1 MYAVI
6 NLTEHQRPNMKISHS
21 QPHDSKKEIDQ
32 TKDSAKG
39 FCAAK
44 RAGKAEVERKN
55 SRYKV
60 DQIVCGITWA
70 YVRSHGV
77 QHMSESEYANQQQ
90 HHTQNLSNGFCH
102 DYTFIS
108 SVKC

>member
-6 NLTEHQRPNMKISHS
+6 NLSQHQWPNVQVSHS
-21 QPHDSKKEIDQ
+21 QPHDSKKKKDQ
-32 TKDSAKG
+32 TKDGAKG
-39 FCAAK
+39 FCATK

-60 DQIVCGITWA
+60 NQIVCGIAWA
-70 YVRSHGV
+70 YVCSNGV
-77 QHMSESEYANQQQ
+77 QHMSESEYPNQQQ
-90 HHTQNLSNGFCH
+90 HHAQNLSNGFCH